1 MTESRDRIKLHPSW
15 KNVLEQDLRSSY
27 MVSLRKFLQ
36 SELQSGKRIYP
47 PMREVFSALDYCPL
61 DQVRVVI
68 IGQDPY
74 HGENQAHGLSF
85 SVKPGVR
92 PPPSLRN
99 IFQEI
104 QDDLHASSSSTDQ
117 FSMDRG
123 CLTSWA
129 AQGVLLLNSV
139 LTVVAGRSGSHQGYG
154 WERFTDQIVNV
165 VNEQREHVVFLLWG
179 SPAQKKGAIV
189 DRNRHYV
196 LSAPHPSPLSAERGF
211 FGCRHFS
218 KTNSYLQSRGYEPI
232 DWFRVE

>member
-1 MTESRDRIKLHPSW
+1 MTETKDRIKLHPSW

-74 HGENQAHGLSF
+74 HGENQAQGLSF

-104 QDDLHASSSSTDQ
+104 QDDLHDSASPKQQ
-117 FSMDRG
+117 FSLDRG

-165 VNEQREHVVFLLWG
+165 VNEQREHVVFLLWVVRHKRRELLLIEIDIMCYRHRTRLHSRPSAG
-179 SPAQKKGAIV
+179 SLGAATFRRQIV
-189 DRNRHYV
+189 IFRAEGMN
-196 LSAPHPSPLSAERGF
+196 PLIGF
-211 FGCRHFS
+211 
-218 KTNSYLQSRGYEPI
+218 E
-232 DWFRVE
+232 